1 MALTFR
7 ARRSLINAALRS
19 LRDPRQLAAL
29 LVVVGYVAI
38 NVGIILAL
46 LIFPTPPPLQE
57 FIGRLVPGGVAAQLN
72 GVRGTLTIILL
83 SLAASSAFENPLL
96 QFGQSDIDLV
106 FPTPISSQ
114 RLLIGRLLS
123 NHLRAFA
130 AAYFFWGLTIAPLLR
145 LSGFAIWPS
154 GAWALLALTCAFAS
168 IDQLSASGLLW
179 LSKRGADRWLMRGGL
194 LLVGGLLLALAAAL
208 AARAITGDWGMLV
221 ALLNVVSSVLGT
233 LILPVGLAVDVITF
247 PAHPRGSWPWQAAVL
262 VGFDLLSAIAVVA
275 IGQGHVRELAVSPLG
290 EGSIVPRALRRSGLN
305 PARFAKLVWNPE
317 LIADQE
323 QLVSGGVRPF
333 GRGAWAMTWAR
344 LTQMRRGLTRTLLAL
359 GVLGLVPLAIVVQNG
374 SYSMSSVLTA
384 IIFSASLATQ
394 VFIELRDHL
403 TAADTDL
410 SFPTPRWQLPIAS
423 LAAHLPLYWAGGL
436 ILLVGV
442 GVARGSFGW
451 DLVGLAL
458 WYPLVVI
465 PLIGFRGAVMFLFP
479 AAVLPGRRDPVQ
491 YMVIALVNGVMTMAL
506 LALSLLPVGVM
517 FALSTMMLINMGI
530 VWLILYVC
538 GGTLSALAILAL
550 AVAYQRFEP
559 GEGT

>member
-1 MALTFR
+1 
-7 ARRSLINAALRS
+7 
-19 LRDPRQLAAL
+19 
-29 LVVVGYVAI
+29 
-38 NVGIILAL
+38 
-46 LIFPTPPPLQE
+46 
-57 FIGRLVPGGVAAQLN
+57 
-72 GVRGTLTIILL
+72 
-83 SLAASSAFENPLL
+83 
-96 QFGQSDIDLV
+96 
-106 FPTPISSQ
+106 
-114 RLLIGRLLS
+114 
-123 NHLRAFA
+123 
-130 AAYFFWGLTIAPLLR
+130 
-145 LSGFAIWPS
+145 
-154 GAWALLALTCAFAS
+154 
-168 IDQLSASGLLW
+168 
-179 LSKRGADRWLMRGGL
+179 
-194 LLVGGLLLALAAAL
+194 
-208 AARAITGDWGMLV
+208 
-221 ALLNVVSSVLGT
+221 VLGT

-247 PAHPRGSWPWQAAVL
+247 PAHPSGGWPWQAVVL
-262 VGFDLLSAIAVVA
+262 VGFDILSAIAVVA

-323 QLVSGGVRPF
+323 QQISGGVRPF